1 MSVAAPVRP
10 PTGVRVRAA
19 APWALPAAVL
29 LVAVAVVASLKVGA
43 RPLAWAE
50 LHAGLLHFSG
60 TQSDIVVR
68 HIRLPRTIAGLLA
81 GICLGLAGAVAQGV
95 TRNPLAGPGTLGVN
109 AGAAGAMIAVIA
121 LTGVGSLSGYVW
133 FGFLGGAIAA
143 AAVYAIGGS
152 GRDGATPVKLAL
164 AGAAVSALIMAM
176 TSAFVLLDRDLFARY
191 RYWVIGSLARADLVT
206 VGQAVPFAVAGVLLA
221 VVLVRRLDAVAL
233 GDDTARSLG
242 ARPGVTRV
250 TGLVAVVVLAG
261 TATAVAGPV
270 AFVGLVAPHAARL
283 LVGTAHRWVLPL
295 SALLCAAVVL
305 LADVAGRVVL
315 APEEVQIGVTAALL
329 GGPVFLY
336 LVRTRKVATL

>member
-1 MSVAAPVRP
+1 MSTAATTRP
-10 PTGVRVRAA
+10 AGPRARPA
-19 APWALPAAVL
+19 APWVLPAAVL
-29 LVAVAVVASLKVGA
+29 LVMAAAMVSMKVGA
-43 RPLAWAE
+43 RPLAWTQ
-50 LHAGLLHFSG
+50 LYDGLLHFGG

-68 HIRLPRTIAGLLA
+68 HVRLPRTAAGLLA
-81 GICLGLAGAVAQGV
+81 GVCLGLAGALAQGV

-109 AGAAGAMIAVIA
+109 AGAAAAMIAVIA
-121 LTGVGSLSGYVW
+121 LTGVGSLTGYVW
-133 FGFLGGAIAA
+133 FGFLGGALAA
-143 AAVYAIGGS
+143 AAVYLIGGT
-152 GRDGATPVKLAL
+152 GRDGVTPVKLAL
-164 AGAAVSALIMAM
+164 AGAAVSALVMAM

-191 RYWVIGSLARADLVT
+191 RYWVIGSLARADLLT
-206 VGQAVPFAVAGVLLA
+206 VGQAVPFALVGVLLA

-242 ARPGVTRV
+242 ARPGATRV
-250 TGLVAVVVLAG
+250 AGLVAVVVLAG

-283 LVGTAHRWVLPL
+283 LVGTAHRWVLPT

-305 LADVAGRVVL
+305 FADVAGRVVI

-329 GGPVFLY
+329 GGPVFLH